1 MLRRRVSEQ
10 DSEDL
15 VHVEEV
21 LSSCFVLCSWVSL
34 SMVWALVAGVISTF
48 LPLWESRDVF
58 MRAAGSAPA
67 NTGNNLPTTATSKQS
82 GQFKT
87 TADDSAHR
95 GQANGIA
102 KV

>member
-1 MLRRRVSEQ
+1 MLRRRVLEQ
-10 DSEDL
+10 DNEDL

-34 SMVWALVAGVISTF
+34 SMAWALVAGVISTF

-58 MRAAGSAPA
+58 MRAAGFAPA
-67 NTGNNLPTTATSKQS
+67 NTGNNLPTTAPSKQS

>member
-1 MLRRRVSEQ
+1 MLRRRVPEQ